1 MSTRQYFVTGVF
13 FAATLLGVGAFN
25 GYYEYYTHTCNFN
38 LKNLSDVEYIFSK
51 WFNKAL
57 YLRFNSTVGLFVGYN
72 PHGMYI
78 ADVLNEDEAQLK
90 YWRGVTDS
98 YCKPNDQ
105 IDSDNI
111 LSKTVEPEVILSMRR
126 PSSGDQPAVLICSAY
141 NFFPKMIN
149 VTWHRDGQEVTGG
162 DVISSEERADGD
174 WYYQMHSNLQF
185 TPKAGEK
192 ISCVVE
198 HASLKGPKELV
209 WDSPMPELERNKIAI
224 GAAGLVLGLIVTAAG
239 FIYYRTKARGLL

>member
-13 FAATLLGVGAFN
+13 FAATLLGV
-25 GYYEYYTHTCNFN
+25 
-38 LKNLSDVEYIFSK
+38 
-51 WFNKAL
+51 
-57 YLRFNSTVGLFVGYN
+57 
-72 PHGMYI
+72 
-78 ADVLNEDEAQLK
+78 
-90 YWRGVTDS
+90 
-98 YCKPNDQ
+98 
-105 IDSDNI
+105 
-111 LSKTVEPEVILSMRR
+111 VEPEVILSMRR